1 LIGSAFTGFSSWS
14 LEVLAALLFIRLG
27 LIVHLS
33 RMIGSG
39 PPALWLAPFRDLL
52 SFGVFVTA
60 FLGDRVEWR
69 GTRLRVRRDGAVI
82 DD

>member
-1 LIGSAFTGFSSWS
+1 MGSD
-14 LEVLAALLFIRLG
+14 R
-27 LIVHLS
+27 
-33 RMIGSG
+33 
-39 PPALWLAPFRDLL
+39 PALWLAPFRDLL